1 MKVRTRKKIN
11 SGIAAVCTAALLTAM
26 LPGGIVDTYVGTQ
39 AEAAGDYY
47 YAPTKLYDYKYDTEV
62 NPNYRYTYTQSS
74 YDGRIGGNRWQNGSQ
89 VPYEELN
96 RAISSYYGTNAS
108 GLTNQPAL
116 YFGNFWGSSSD
127 CTDSV
132 QQQYTV
138 STDGNNSK
146 TRYYSNNGYKNFWV
160 AANNAPKAY
169 NGYTPVRGLVNNTL
183 NGFSASTVGSGTLTQ
198 GSNVALPQFDDTF
211 IDSTQY
217 ADRYTVE
224 NGFPFDKTTD
234 GSGYVTYSYDSS
246 FGANRYYNATTQN
259 FEVQNNSTYNYRSD
273 SGIYNKEQGFY
284 PFNGTQITSSDRTN
298 VNYGFG
304 MRIDIPFNLDHGQ
317 TVSTTNT
324 AYKKA
329 AEFKFSG
336 DDDIWVF
343 IDGKLVL
350 DLGGDHARVNGVINF
365 AGEGSVKITDSNS
378 QKIQSTEFNTTT
390 YPATDAGKSKRADPC
405 NDNGSG
411 TIKEKIEA
419 AGGTWSNN
427 GDHVMTV
434 FYMERGLFESN
445 LKIEFTFTP
454 KEEVVETEENNNDLV
469 IREQTLF
476 TGVNAGLLSQTK
488 AAADRDVFMYNV
500 SSSSTTAAVAGSN
513 SAYPYPTFSNINR
526 INTEVSDNHTT
537 QLASADGD
545 TVEVGTQGAVE
556 SYNIYFIPGT
566 MGGYDG
572 DSWEDRLT
580 ASGSTYKLQLLFY
593 HREGNGTKSNWQTY
607 PMTKTNNKLT
617 VTYMRLSAA
626 GHDWSLETKS
636 LYVYQATVPIADI
649 NNYSL
654 NCTTY
659 QLYQGSTWKG
669 ETHQDKIPATGVTN
683 DNGWGTTFEYCPIYA
698 AQRRQNGTSSGF
710 SETNID
716 KRPAL
721 QRLLSGSSDE
731 TGTFP
736 YFNREASSGYT
747 TEDVPQI
754 TNVYNGSGASGLNNN
769 VSFLR
774 TDPFA
779 SSTLAGVTQGTDG
792 SLYLLYGESATFSK
806 QFAKHSTQS
815 GKGNTIT
822 VGQQA
827 ALKKPSNAASVI
839 TTQDTTQAA
848 QDYNNYHQVAL
859 AAPSP
864 TRAVSDY
871 YTTTVT
877 AKDTDG
883 VGVETYQGAGNY
895 NLSTPTSTNFKFY
908 NSSSDISTPSTNGE
922 KAVKITETFINTVK
936 TTDLTIAKDYT
947 TGSDPSKEFTFKI
960 SFNTIFGNADVTK
973 TGDYSDVIITINN
986 KPYKLTS
993 DGEFTIKSDDTAIIR
1008 GIPVGTKYTLTEKT
1022 ANTGYSNE
1030 TFSISKNNGT
1040 PTNNAGTAG
1049 TGTKTLENQTI
1060 DTDATNVT
1068 VTAKN
1073 ALDATVTKVGLSLT
1087 KRWINADIE
1096 ELKANGLQLV
1106 LQRKAKSD
1114 DGWKD
1119 VETITLRRNNGTDGN
1134 AVSGDSTNNVK
1145 QSTEYTDYVWQ
1156 YTKTNLLQ
1164 YKGGDTTDPYTYR
1177 VLEMSQDGTS
1187 VLVASGGLY
1196 TEHCKVEYVQNEVD
1210 ASTVAAETNMTYSL
1224 ANNYDIPASVPKAG
1238 AEGVKYIFTFGITAI
1253 ALSGAALLIYKRKL
1267 KRATLLT
1274 ETKGRY
1280 VQRENE

>member
-74 YDGRIGGNRWQNGSQ
+74 YDGKIGGNRWQNGSQ

-96 RAISSYYGTNAS
+96 RAISSYYDTNAS

-246 FGANRYYNATTQN
+246 LGANRYYNATTQN

-304 MRIDIPFNLDHGQ
+304 MRIDIPFNLDNGQ

-324 AYKKA
+324 ANKKA

-454 KEEVVETEENNNDLV
+454 TTEAPVPNNNDLV
-469 IREQTLF
+469 IKEVTKF
-476 TGVNAGLLSQTK
+476 DGVNAGLLTYTK
-488 AAADRDVFMYNV
+488 AAADRDVFQY
-500 SSSSTTAAVAGSN
+500 SIASTSTTAGQTVSGYN
-513 SAYPYPTFSNINR
+513 FPTYTDINR
-526 INTEVSDNHTT
+526 INSEAYLTPSTP
-537 QLASADGD
+537 LASATGAS
-545 TVEVGTQGAVE
+545 GTYSGTTYTYDYYVYIREDVNNRFGGVQGAWFAYFFDRTDS
-556 SYNIYFIPGT
+556 SYPSYVWVSGGSSVNTGSWRFRPFTVPIDSSGNIKYNSVILAKFDSSVSTPDASWTNKKWQTKDLSISSYSTTDNTNWICEASASSASPAQDADWHNYSSAGTAPNVVSIPKKGNA
-566 MGGYDG
+566 
-572 DSWEDRLT
+572 T
-580 ASGSTYKLQLLFY
+580 ASGS
-593 HREGNGTKSNWQTY
+593 G
-607 PMTKTNNKLT
+607 
-617 VTYMRLSAA
+617 
-626 GHDWSLETKS
+626 
-636 LYVYQATVPIADI
+636 
-649 NNYSL
+649 
-654 NCTTY
+654 
-659 QLYQGSTWKG
+659 
-669 ETHQDKIPATGVTN
+669 
-683 DNGWGTTFEYCPIYA
+683 
-698 AQRRQNGTSSGF
+698 
-710 SETNID
+710 
-716 KRPAL
+716 
-721 QRLLSGSSDE
+721 
-731 TGTFP
+731 
-736 YFNREASSGYT
+736 
-747 TEDVPQI
+747 DVPYVVVAS
-754 TNVYNGSGASGLNNN
+754 NNAYDGSGNLNNH

-779 SSTLAGVTQGTDG
+779 SSTLIGVTD
-792 SLYLLYGESATFSK
+792 SNSKFYLPYGESALFHQQFSK
-806 QFAKHSTQS
+806 HTTAS
-815 GKGNTIT
+815 GESDTIT
-822 VGQQA
+822 VVQQTSTKDRGLIPTLHTA
-827 ALKKPSNAASVI
+827 GA
-839 TTQDTTQAA
+839 
-848 QDYNNYHQVAL
+848 DYNDLDVYHQL
-859 AAPSP
+859 ELS
-864 TRAVSDY
+864 TGRTVSDY
-871 YTTTVT
+871 YS
-877 AKDTDG
+877 TD
-883 VGVETYQGAGNY
+883 VVANDVEGNDLSDSTYNTLVSGTS
-895 NLSTPTSTNFKFY
+895 NLTENPSSANGYSTSFAFRNRNSTNQSTFD
-908 NSSSDISTPSTNGE
+908 SDE
-922 KAVKITETFINTVK
+922 KNVKITETFINTVK

-1040 PTNNAGTAG
+1040 ATNNAGTAG

-1073 ALDATVTKVGLSLT
+1073 ALDATVKKVGLSLT

-1119 VETITLRRNNGTDGN
+1119 VETITLRRNNGTDGD
-1134 AVSGDSTNNVK
+1134 AASGDSTNNVK

>member
-74 YDGRIGGNRWQNGSQ
+74 YDGKIGGNRWQNGSQ

-217 ADRYTVE
+217 ADRCTVE
-224 NGFPFDKTTD
+224 NGFPFDKNMD
-234 GSGYVTYSYDSS
+234 GSGFVTYSYDSS
-246 FGANRYYNATTQN
+246 LGANRYYNATTQN

-324 AYKKA
+324 ANKKA

-343 IDGKLVL
+343 IDGTLVL

-365 AGEGSVKITDSNS
+365 AGDGSVKITDSNS
-378 QKIQSTEFNTTT
+378 QKIWSTEFNTTT
-390 YPATDAGKSKRADPC
+390 YPATDAGKSKRADSC

-419 AGGTWSNN
+419 AGGTWSND

-488 AAADRDVFMYNV
+488 AAADRDVFQY
-500 SSSSTTAAVAGSN
+500 SIGSDSTTPGTTPNYS
-513 SAYPYPTFSNINR
+513 YPTYTDINR
-526 INTEVSDNHTT
+526 VNSEAQGNPSTP
-537 QLASADGD
+537 LASATGWPTVNVTTTTPATDPTYAYVYFTPGIIFGD
-545 TVEVGTQGAVE
+545 NKNYTWETKIGAGGAVDVYMKNT
-556 SYNIYFIPGT
+556 STNARNLYRMKPYKVNNVQVTQSITYQDNCT
-566 MGGYDG
+566 
-572 DSWEDRLT
+572 DSSHT
-580 ASGSTYKLQLLFY
+580 NQQP
-593 HREGNGTKSNWQTY
+593 NGQYTKTVNVYVAEVPYSDV
-607 PMTKTNNKLT
+607 KTNN
-617 VTYMRLSAA
+617 YNDLSFQLRYAA
-626 GHDWSLETKS
+626 
-636 LYVYQATVPIADI
+636 ADA
-649 NNYSL
+649 NASASTLHTNYAGTNEEHVLFYPSTL
-654 NCTTY
+654 
-659 QLYQGSTWKG
+659 QG
-669 ETHQDKIPATGVTN
+669 
-683 DNGWGTTFEYCPIYA
+683 NGWGNNDPIN
-698 AQRRQNGTSSGF
+698 RPILSKTKDLTKFPKNSGDGTSGGTDVT
-710 SETNID
+710 ET
-716 KRPAL
+716 
-721 QRLLSGSSDE
+721 E
-731 TGTFP
+731 TGTTDT
-736 YFNREASSGYT
+736 NRFLG
-747 TEDVPQI
+747 DG
-754 TNVYNGSGASGLNNN
+754 TNLANN
-769 VSFLR
+769 VTFLR
-774 TDPFA
+774 TDPFT
-779 SSTLAGVTQGTDG
+779 SSTLYGATNSSSQF
-792 SLYLLYGESATFSK
+792 YLLYGESAMFHK
-806 QFAKHSTQS
+806 QFAKHSTETNKQ
-815 GKGNTIT
+815 NTIT
-822 VGQQA
+822 VGQLNT
-827 ALKKPSNAASVI
+827 LKDSYDNSKNPSTAPSLYVNGDKRSDFSV
-839 TTQDTTQAA
+839 
-848 QDYNNYHQVAL
+848 YHQLNQYAT
-859 AAPSP
+859 
-864 TRAVSDY
+864 TRTVSDY

-883 VGVETYQGAGNY
+883 VGVETYQGAGNF

-1040 PTNNAGTAG
+1040 ATNNAGTAG

-1119 VETITLRRNNGTDGN
+1119 VETITLRRNNGTDGD
-1134 AVSGDSTNNVK
+1134 AASGDSTNNVK

-1210 ASTVAAETNMTYSL
+1210 ASTVAAEANMTYSL
-1224 ANNYDIPASVPKAG
+1224 TNNYDIPASVPKAG

>member
-96 RAISSYYGTNAS
+96 RAISNYYDTNAS
-108 GLTNQPAL
+108 ELANQPAL

-146 TRYYSNNGYKNFWV
+146 TRYYSNNGYNNFWV

-217 ADRYTVE
+217 ADRCTVE
-224 NGFPFDKTTD
+224 NGFPFDKNMD
-234 GSGYVTYSYDSS
+234 GSGFVTYSYDSS
-246 FGANRYYNATTQN
+246 LGANRYYNATTQN

-284 PFNGTQITSSDRTN
+284 PFNGTQINSADRTN

-304 MRIDIPFNLDHGQ
+304 MRIDIPFNLDNGQ
-317 TVSTTNT
+317 TVSTTNPSN
-324 AYKKA
+324 KKN

-343 IDGKLVL
+343 IDGNLVL

-365 AGEGSVKITDSNS
+365 GDGSFKITQSDFST
-378 QKIQSTEFNTTT
+378 KIQSPEFSA
-390 YPATDAGKSKRADPC
+390 ATDKSQRANSC
-405 NDNGSG
+405 NDGGSG
-411 TIKEKIEA
+411 NIGSKVS
-419 AGGTWSNN
+419 GWSND

-454 KEEVVETEENNNDLV
+454 KTEVPTAEDSDFIVK
-469 IREQTLF
+469 EQTVF
-476 TGVNAGLLSQTK
+476 ENVNPGLLVQTK
-488 AAADRDVFMYNV
+488 AAADKDVFHYTISGKNSREATETNPYLFPVYADVNRVNNEAYGRPTTPLADDAGKESQQIHTGPVTETTNTYKIYIRRLEYKTHPEVGDERGLSYSNSFSIYAYN
-500 SSSSTTAAVAGSN
+500 STANTANTWLSCTWYGMIGDYHYYVADLPADNDGNPTYTNYIFVGYASGGAGSN
-513 SAYPYPTFSNINR
+513 SWKNSQWRYP
-526 INTEVSDNHTT
+526 
-537 QLASADGD
+537 ADGQAGVSGWSKEGWIFD
-545 TVEVGTQGAVE
+545 AKDQGWTSIRTEEAPYVVSTTTE
-556 SYNIYFIPGT
+556 TPGEDITIPGGKT
-566 MGGYDG
+566 WNNNFTSGTGT
-572 DSWEDRLT
+572 SWENL
-580 ASGSTYKLQLLFY
+580 K
-593 HREGNGTKSNWQTY
+593 E
-607 PMTKTNNKLT
+607 
-617 VTYMRLSAA
+617 
-626 GHDWSLETKS
+626 
-636 LYVYQATVPIADI
+636 
-649 NNYSL
+649 
-654 NCTTY
+654 
-659 QLYQGSTWKG
+659 
-669 ETHQDKIPATGVTN
+669 IPYGM
-683 DNGWGTTFEYCPIYA
+683 
-698 AQRRQNGTSSGF
+698 
-710 SETNID
+710 
-716 KRPAL
+716 K
-721 QRLLSGSSDE
+721 
-731 TGTFP
+731 
-736 YFNREASSGYT
+736 
-747 TEDVPQI
+747 
-754 TNVYNGSGASGLNNN
+754 
-769 VSFLR
+769 
-774 TDPFA
+774 DPFA
-779 SSTLAGVTQGTDG
+779 NDSTALTGITNAAGGFN
-792 SLYLLYGESATFSK
+792 LLYGESAQFSK
-806 QFAKHSTQS
+806 QFKKSYTSATS
-815 GKGNTIT
+815 GKTMVKVLQSADLYKHNGSLDLTSTDTSYLYHNLT
-822 VGQQA
+822 GLEA
-827 ALKKPSNAASVI
+827 AANRK
-839 TTQDTTQAA
+839 
-848 QDYNNYHQVAL
+848 VA
-859 AAPSP
+859 
-864 TRAVSDY
+864 DY
-871 YTTTVT
+871 YTTTVK
-877 AKDTDG
+877 AVD
-883 VGVETYQGAGNY
+883 VEGND
-895 NLSTPTSTNFKFY
+895 LSDSSY
-908 NSSSDISTPSTNGE
+908 NSSIGGIDGNNNNLFSGSGDGVARSLYFRNKYSTNQAAYDTDNGE

-1040 PTNNAGTAG
+1040 ATNNAGTAG

-1119 VETITLRRNNGTDGN
+1119 VETITLRRNNGTDGD
-1134 AVSGDSTNNVK
+1134 AASGDRTNNVK

-1210 ASTVAAETNMTYSL
+1210 ASTVAAEENMTYSL
-1224 ANNYDIPASVPKAG
+1224 TNNYDIPASVPKAG